1 MDAWSFELKTITNIR
16 CTFRQAI
23 LGQALGYYVRLHEE
37 ICSEYHMSQKIGTK
51 ISCILTNRKVFSFR
65 IYLIAQTSL
74 LGFPQA
80 KLQMLT
86 LSIAS

>member
-1 MDAWSFELKTITNIR
+1 MITNIR

-65 IYLIAQTSL
+65 IDLIAQTSS
-74 LGFPQA
+74 GE
-80 KLQMLT
+80 LT
-86 LSIAS
+86 SVYIVNCLSIAVFIERVCVV